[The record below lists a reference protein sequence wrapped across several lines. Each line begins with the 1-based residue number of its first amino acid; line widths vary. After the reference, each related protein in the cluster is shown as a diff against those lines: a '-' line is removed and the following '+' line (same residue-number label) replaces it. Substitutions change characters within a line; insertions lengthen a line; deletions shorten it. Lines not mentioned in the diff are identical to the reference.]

1 MKRVLSKISLY
12 LMITAGTMSCTGANL
27 YQDLS
32 SNKNT
37 DDALYE
43 DAQKLLDN
51 GNYSGAITKIL
62 STSADFQTKSR
73 VKETLAGAYASR
85 CGMVFLTFV
94 TNLTNGTSTSFFK
107 LALNGFVGVDT
118 SNYADCKSAEALI
131 EGIGPIGSRTQSQNI
146 FLWFLEMA
154 KIGNRMRAVGD
165 SNPALGDG
173 TVDAGFNCRTSV
185 PIADAQ
191 EVIESFSKFIVLFA
205 AVGAT
210 VSGSSITQ
218 IQSFITQYGAS
229 IPTTFDYSGGS
240 GAGVDE
246 FDPAIIV
253 SRALI
258 NMQSMGLGSCAN
270 PDPSQCICP

>member
-1 MKRVLSKISLY
+1 
-12 LMITAGTMSCTGANL
+12 
-27 YQDLS
+27 
-32 SNKNT
+32 
-37 DDALYE
+37 
-43 DAQKLLDN
+43 
-51 GNYSGAITKIL
+51 
-62 STSADFQTKSR
+62 
-73 VKETLAGAYASR
+73 
-85 CGMVFLTFV
+85 
-94 TNLTNGTSTSFFK
+94 
-107 LALNGFVGVDT
+107 
-118 SNYADCKSAEALI
+118 
-131 EGIGPIGSRTQSQNI
+131 
-146 FLWFLEMA
+146 MA